1 MTKPVLLNHTNND
14 SCKLKNDLQDICNT
28 ISVHH
33 IDRSV
38 HKVTHS
44 FERSLFIC
52 KIEKDTDQGI
62 VEKAMKIS
70 SESDSPILF
79 IISEPDEYFFN
90 IIATSDKALYIKE
103 PYTRSELK
111 YKIKEAG
118 NTLNKSDDTF
128 HMIAESVHD
137 IIFTMD
143 IAGKFFYV
151 SPSVKK
157 ITGFTQEET
166 LKKNM
171 KELVTKQS
179 YDHINSHMGT
189 FFSKL
194 QKGLPIKAPAIEMD
208 ILCKNGSTLW
218 TELTVNPVLDDER
231 KLKFFTGVI
240 RDIND
245 RKKAEERFRIAAE
258 CTTDLIYEWDIKTD
272 HLEWYGDIGDAP
284 GYDPGNVPQTLGAWS
299 ERVHPDDLQEVMKRI
314 DKYRK
319 TGDVFHAEY
328 RMLSK
333 DGQITYWKE
342 QGIPI
347 FDDITKEIVRTIGV
361 CSDITER
368 KEAENALKESEEMFR
383 LIAENANDVIW
394 MLDARGQT
402 LYVSPSIE
410 NLRGFTPEELRSLP
424 VEDRFTPQSF
434 QDLMELWNAFFSK
447 FKKGFLPDVPRTIE
461 LEQPCKD
468 GSTVWVEMHINP
480 VLDGEGNFKFFL
492 GISRNIDKRKE
503 NELELEKQ
511 AKLLDTIF
519 DLAPIPMILV
529 NRNGIV
535 ENINQECMRITKS
548 EKEASISKKPGE
560 IFSCVNAPKRKGC
573 GTTEECTRCIFH
585 TAMIETFKTRKNIH
599 KREGTTTIELP
610 NGIQLE
616 LNVLVST
623 AYINTYDD
631 AKVIFSFEDITERKR
646 VEEAILYSKME
657 AEEANRTKSE
667 FLATMSHEL
676 RTPLNAIIGYSQM
689 LQEDSFGELNTKQ
702 KRFANHVSAS
712 GKHLLELINDILDLS
727 KVEAGKIELHFEEF
741 DVNDVMRNVYNIIG
755 PLARKKHIDINF
767 QVSKN
772 TRIYAD
778 KTRFKQVFYNLMSN
792 AVKFTPVKGH
802 VQVAVTTEDELL
814 QLSVIDNGIGM
825 NKEEQDKL
833 FTPFYQV
840 DSSMTRKYQ
849 GTGLGLSIVKN
860 IVELHRGTIEVKSEA
875 GKGSTFTIK
884 LPREQ

>member
-1 MTKPVLLNHTNND
+1 MTRSVLLNHTKND
-14 SCKLKNDLQDICNT
+14 SFKLKNDLQGICNK

-33 IDRSV
+33 LDYGN
-38 HKVTHS
+38 HTDMCP
-44 FERSLFIC
+44 FERSIFIC
-52 KIEKDTDQGI
+52 KIEKDTARDI
-62 VEKAMKIS
+62 VEYAMRIS

-79 IISEPDEYFFN
+79 IISEPDECFFD
-90 IIATSDKALYIKE
+90 IIAMSDKALYIKE
-103 PYTRSELK
+103 PYTRNELK
-111 YKIKEAG
+111 YKIKEAA
-118 NTLNKSDDTF
+118 NNLNKRDDTF

-143 IAGKFFYV
+143 ISGKFFYV

-179 YDHINSHMGT
+179 FEYINSLMGT
-189 FFSKL
+189 FCAKL
-194 QKGLPIKAPAIEMD
+194 QKGLPIKAPAIEME
-208 ILCKNGSTLW
+208 ILCKDGSTLW
-218 TELTVNPVLDDER
+218 TELTVNPVLDDDR
-231 KLKFFTGVI
+231 KFRLFTGVI

-258 CTTDLIYEWDIKTD
+258 CTNDLIYEWDIKND
-272 HLEWYGDIGDAP
+272 HLEWYGDIHDVL
-284 GYDPGNVPQTLGAWS
+284 GYGSEDVPQTLEAWF
-299 ERVHPDDLQEVMKRI
+299 ERVHPDDLQNIREII
-314 DKYRK
+314 DNYRK
-319 TGDVFHAEY
+319 TGDVLHAEY
-328 RMLSK
+328 RMLAK
-333 DGQITYWKE
+333 NGEITYWKE
-342 QGIPI
+342 QIIPI
-347 FDDITKEIVRTIGV
+347 FGDVTKEVVRTIGV

-394 MLDARGQT
+394 MLDSSGNT
-402 LYVSPSIE
+402 LYVSPSVE

-424 VEDRFTPQSF
+424 IEERFTPKSYK
-434 QDLMELWNAFFSK
+434 DLMKLWNAFFST
-447 FKKGFLPDVPRTIE
+447 FKKGFIPDIPRTIE

-492 GISRNIDKRKE
+492 GISRNIDQRKK

-511 AKLLDTIF
+511 AQLLDTIF
-519 DLAPIPMILV
+519 ELAPIPMVLV

-535 ENINQECMRITKS
+535 EDINQECMEISKTK
-548 EKEASISKKPGE
+548 KEASIGKKSGE
-560 IFSCVNAPKRKGC
+560 IFSCVNASKGNGC

-585 TAMIETFKTRKNIH
+585 IAMIETFKTRKNIH
-599 KREGTTTIELP
+599 KREGITTIELP
-610 NGIQLE
+610 NGSQLE
-616 LNVLVST
+616 LNVLAST
-623 AYINTYDD
+623 AYIDLYDD
-631 AKVIFSFEDITERKR
+631 AKVIFSVEDITERKR
-646 VEEAILYSKME
+646 AEKAMLMSKME

-702 KRFANHVSAS
+702 KRFANHVSTS

-741 DVNDVMRNVYNIIG
+741 DVNDIMRNVYNIIG
-755 PLARKKHIDINF
+755 PLARKKHITIDF

-778 KTRFKQVFYNLMSN
+778 KTRFKQIFYNLMSN
-792 AVKFTPVKGH
+792 AVKFTPEKGH
-802 VQVAVTTEDELL
+802 VEVALTVEDKLL

-860 IVELHRGTIEVKSEA
+860 IVELHSGTIEVKSEA

>member
-1 MTKPVLLNHTNND
+1 MTKSILLNYTKNN
-14 SCKLKNDLQDICNT
+14 CFKLKNDLQDICNK

-33 IDRSV
+33 LD
-38 HKVTHS
+38 HS
-44 FERSLFIC
+44 NHTDICPFERSIFIC
-52 KIEKDTDQGI
+52 KIEKDTARDI
-62 VEKAMKIS
+62 VKHAMRIS

-79 IISEPDEYFFN
+79 IISEPEESFFD

-103 PYTRSELK
+103 PYTRNELK
-111 YKIKEAG
+111 YKIKDAA

-128 HMIAESVHD
+128 YMIAESVHD

-143 IAGKFFYV
+143 ISGKFFYV

-179 YDHINSHMGT
+179 FEYINSLIGT
-189 FFSKL
+189 FCAKL
-194 QKGLPIKAPAIEMD
+194 QKGLPIKAPAIEME

-218 TELTVNPVLDDER
+218 TELTVNPVLDEER
-231 KLKFFTGVI
+231 KLKLFTGVI

-258 CTTDLIYEWDIKTD
+258 CTSDLIYEWDIKTD
-272 HLEWYGDIGDAP
+272 HLEWYGDIDDVLGYGSGDF
-284 GYDPGNVPQTLGAWS
+284 PQTLEAWF
-299 ERVHPDDLQEVMKRI
+299 ERVHPDDLQEVIGRI
-314 DKYRK
+314 EKYRK
-319 TGDVFHAEY
+319 TGDAFHTEY
-328 RMLSK
+328 RMLAK
-333 DGQITYWKE
+333 DGQITHWKE

-347 FDDITKEIVRTIGV
+347 FDDVTKEVVRTIGV
-361 CSDITER
+361 CSDVTER
-368 KEAENALKESEEMFR
+368 KEADNALKESEEMFR

-394 MLDARGQT
+394 ILDSSGNT
-402 LYVSPSIE
+402 LYVSPSVE

-424 VEDRFTPQSF
+424 IEERLTPQSF
-434 QDLMELWNAFFSK
+434 QNLMELWNAFFHT
-447 FKKGFLPDVPRTIE
+447 FKKGCIPDVPRTIE
-461 LEQPCKD
+461 LEQTCKD

-480 VLDGEGNFKFFL
+480 VLDSEGNFKFFL
-492 GISRNIDKRKE
+492 GISRNIDQRKK

-519 DLAPIPMILV
+519 ELAPIPMVLV

-535 ENINQECMRITKS
+535 EGINQECMEMSKS
-548 EKEASISKKPGE
+548 GKEASIGKKSGE
-560 IFSCVNAPKRKGC
+560 IFSCVNASKGNGC
-573 GTTEECTRCIFH
+573 TTNEECSRCIFH
-585 TAMIETFKTRKNIH
+585 TAAMETFKTRMNIH
-599 KREGTTTIELP
+599 KREGTTTIKLP
-610 NGIQLE
+610 NALQLE

-623 AYINTYDD
+623 AYIDIYDD
-631 AKVIFSFEDITERKR
+631 EKVIISVEDITERKR
-646 VEEAILYSKME
+646 AEKAMLISKME

-702 KRFANHVSAS
+702 KRFANHVSTS
-712 GKHLLELINDILDLS
+712 GKHLLEIINDILDLS
-727 KVEAGKIELHFEEF
+727 KVEAGKIKLHFEEF
-741 DVNDVMRNVYNIIG
+741 DVNDITRNVYNIIS

-772 TRIYAD
+772 ARIYAD
-778 KTRFKQVFYNLMSN
+778 KTRFKQIFYNLMSN
-792 AVKFTPVKGH
+792 AVKFTPENGH
-802 VQVAVTTEDELL
+802 VEVAVTIEDKLL

-875 GKGSTFTIK
+875 GEGSTFTIK
-884 LPREQ
+884 LPREK

>member
-1 MTKPVLLNHTNND
+1 MTVPVLLNHTKID
-14 SCKLKNDLQDICNT
+14 SFKLKNDLQDICNK

-33 IDRSV
+33 LDHS
-38 HKVTHS
+38 THTETCL
-44 FERSLFIC
+44 FERSIFFC
-52 KIEKDTDQGI
+52 KTEKDTNVDI
-62 VEKAMKIS
+62 VEKAMRIS
-70 SESDSPILF
+70 SESDSTILF
-79 IISEPDEYFFN
+79 IISEPDESFFD
-90 IIATSDKALYIKE
+90 IISTSDKALYIKE
-103 PYTRSELK
+103 PYTRDELK
-111 YKIKEAG
+111 YKIKEAS
-118 NTLNKSDDTF
+118 NTLNKSNDNF
-128 HMIAESVHD
+128 HMIADSIHD

-143 IAGKFFYV
+143 TSGKFFYV

-179 YDHINSHMGT
+179 FEHINSLMGT
-189 FFSKL
+189 FLSKL
-194 QKGLPIKAPAIEMD
+194 QKGLPIKAPVIEME
-208 ILCKNGSTLW
+208 ILCKDDSTLW
-218 TELTVNPVLDDER
+218 TELTVNPVFDEDQ
-231 KLKFFTGVI
+231 KFKSFTGVI

-258 CTTDLIYEWDIKTD
+258 CTSDLIYEWNIKTD
-272 HLEWYGDIGDAP
+272 HLEWYGDIDEAL
-284 GYDPGNVPQTLGAWS
+284 GYNRGEVMGSLEAWL
-299 ERVHPDDLQEVMKRI
+299 EKVHPDDLQEVMEKI
-314 DKYRK
+314 ENYRK
-319 TGDVFHAEY
+319 TGDLFHAEY
-328 RMLSK
+328 RILTK
-333 DGQITYWKE
+333 DGKIKYWKE

-347 FDDITKEIVRTIGV
+347 FDDVTKEVVRTIGV

-368 KEAENALKESEEMFR
+368 KKAEDSLKESEEMFR

-394 MLDARGQT
+394 MLDARGNT
-402 LYVSPSIE
+402 LYVSPSVE
-410 NLRGFTPEELRSLP
+410 NLRGFTLEELKNLP
-424 VEDRFTPQSF
+424 TEERFTPQSF
-434 QDLMELWNAFFSK
+434 QDLMKLWNAFFST
-447 FKKGFLPDVPRTIE
+447 FKKGFLPEVPRTIE

-468 GSTVWVEMHINP
+468 GSTLWVEMHINP
-480 VLDGEGNFKFFL
+480 VLDNEGNFKFFL
-492 GISRNIDKRKE
+492 GISRNIDKRKK

-519 DLAPIPMILV
+519 DLAPIPMVLV

-535 ENINQECMRITKS
+535 ENINQECMEITKL
-548 EKEASISKKPGE
+548 EKEKSIGKKPGE
-560 IFSCVNAPKRKGC
+560 IFSCVNASKGNGC
-573 GTTEECTRCIFH
+573 GTNEKCTRCIFY
-585 TAMIETFKTRKNIH
+585 TAAIETLKTRNNIH
-599 KREGTTTIELP
+599 KREGITTIKLP
-610 NGIQLE
+610 DGSQLE
-616 LNVLVST
+616 LNILVST
-623 AYINTYDD
+623 ACIDLHDD
-631 AKVIFSFEDITERKR
+631 VKIIYSVEDITERKR
-646 VEEAILYSKME
+646 AEKAILMSKME

-689 LQEDSFGELNTKQ
+689 LQEDTFGELNTKQ
-702 KRFANHVSAS
+702 NRFANNVSSS

-741 DVNDVMRNVYNIIG
+741 DVNDVMRNVYNIIS

-767 QVSKN
+767 QVLKN

-778 KTRFKQVFYNLMSN
+778 KTRFKQISYNLISN
-792 AVKFTPVKGH
+792 AVKFTPEKGH
-802 VQVAVTTEDELL
+802 VEVSVTVEDKLL

-825 NKEEQDKL
+825 DKEEQDKL

-860 IVELHRGTIEVKSEA
+860 IVELHKGTIEVKSEA

-884 LPREQ
+884 LPRK